1 MRNNINSDKVCEH
14 VSWNILHFIWMKV
27 NGGSEL
33 PVAYVTFIDEIQ
45 VRELWFQADVFL
57 GLLVFDF

>member
-1 MRNNINSDKVCEH
+1 
-14 VSWNILHFIWMKV
+14 MKV